1 MVYVRV
7 ELWPG
12 GDRTKARLL
21 QEATI
26 ANVGG
31 TGEFGNYA
39 VKVSHST
46 TYKGNGFADP
56 IRPALAEVWKSGG
69 IAGHARK
76 LSPFH
81 LVCKAVG
88 AAIGVTMPTPADG
101 STVERKRR
109 GEPAAVNPVN
119 PVNPTGAIDDA
130 PATRVQEQS
139 GPQGSQGSPTPT
151 PLAANEPRC
160 RYCGKPGD
168 SHVATI
174 FENRERRA
182 YRFCSPTC
190 ATHYQ
195 MGAEG

>member
-1 MVYVRV
+1 MVYCRI

-31 TGEFGNYA
+31 DRERGDYA
-39 VKVSHST
+39 VGVSHST
-46 TYKGNGFADP
+46 TYKGGGFADP
-56 IRPALAEVWKSGG
+56 ASPQPAEVWKAAR
-69 IAGHARK
+69 ITGHARK

-88 AAIGVTMPTPADG
+88 AAIGVTMTMPASADG
-101 STVERKRR
+101 ATVERKRR
-109 GEPAAVNPVN
+109 GEPVQVQEPAAAVGGLLLIGSKPMVVD
-119 PVNPTGAIDDA
+119 PCPYCRKAMPTNLVAR
-130 PATRVQEQS
+130 TS
-139 GPQGSQGSPTPT
+139 
-151 PLAANEPRC
+151 
-160 RYCGKPGD
+160 
-168 SHVATI
+168 ATI
-174 FENRERRA
+174 FENRERRNMV
-182 YRFCSPTC
+182 FCSPTC